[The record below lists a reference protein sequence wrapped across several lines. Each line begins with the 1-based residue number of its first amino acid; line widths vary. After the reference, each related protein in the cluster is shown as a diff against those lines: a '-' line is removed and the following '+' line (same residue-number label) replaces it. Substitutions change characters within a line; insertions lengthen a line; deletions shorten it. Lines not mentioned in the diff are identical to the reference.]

1 MTTRDGYG
9 FEIEE
14 GEREDE
20 EGEEGKWGVASFI
33 TFSSHT
39 RTPHPTP

>member
-20 EGEEGKWGVASFI
+20 EGEEGKGGDCFFLSLSLA
-33 TFSSHT
+33 T
-39 RTPHPTP
+39 RAHS